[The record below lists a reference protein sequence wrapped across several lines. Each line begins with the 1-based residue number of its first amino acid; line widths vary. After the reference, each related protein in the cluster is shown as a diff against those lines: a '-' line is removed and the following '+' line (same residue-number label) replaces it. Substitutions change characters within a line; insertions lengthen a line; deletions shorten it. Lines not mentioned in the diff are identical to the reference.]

1 MSKRVG
7 GYHHMTMVLL
17 VVFLLVLA
25 IAGIAIGVNVVPA
38 LVEHHE
44 GVSK

>member
-17 VVFLLVLA
+17 VVFLLVLG
-25 IAGIAIGVNVVPA
+25 IAGIAVGVNVIPSW
-38 LVEHHE
+38 VEHHE
-44 GVSK
+44 MASK